1 VRTVEPRA
9 VALGALTAV
18 GIALPVGLVGQAVVE
33 SADTSSV
40 VAFVFL
46 VPILMAFVVGG
57 FVAARRAGVGPLSNG
72 ALAALGAF
80 AVIQGVGLVR
90 RLASGESVA
99 PASLAFA
106 AFLAYSC
113 GLVGALLA
121 QRLGPRQGTRVEPVD
136 PVPEAP
142 PVTGPPW

>member
-1 VRTVEPRA
+1 MRTVEPRA
-9 VALGALTAV
+9 VLLGALTAV
-18 GIALPVGLVGQAVVE
+18 AIALPVGLVGQLVVDGG
-33 SADTSSV
+33 DTSSL

-46 VPILMAFVVGG
+46 APILVAFGAGG

-90 RLASGESVA
+90 RLASGESVS

-113 GLVGALLA
+113 GLLGALLA
-121 QRLGPRQGTRVEPVD
+121 QRLGPPRATGEGATD
-136 PVPEAP
+136 PAA
-142 PVTGPPW
+142 GPLG